1 VKSQGN
7 SAAMSTS
14 ENLATGSTEGSTKDI
29 QECMREI
36 WRVFKSIVQGP
47 SQTSDQVDS
56 DEDIKIQLDG
66 ISSIFDDLHVIIV
79 INKLLQIEQKVESG
93 GEEAQPGGEQ
103 GQESILPVNSYN
115 KIYKFLRNLIIHSAA
130 TIEEIQMEVYVQNS
144 DAFVTLIGNCL
155 KYIKVNSAS
164 QKLVPYDLIGLII
177 DLISKIAKKSKQMR
191 IEIDVC

>member
-1 VKSQGN
+1 
-7 SAAMSTS
+7 M
-14 ENLATGSTEGSTKDI
+14 
-29 QECMREI
+29 
-36 WRVFKSIVQGP
+36 
-47 SQTSDQVDS
+47 
-56 DEDIKIQLDG
+56 
-66 ISSIFDDLHVIIV
+66 
-79 INKLLQIEQKVESG
+79 INKLLQIEQKMESG
-93 GEEAQPGGEQ
+93 GEEAQPGGEP